1 MHIWQTITSGIALV
15 TMQSQQF
22 RVSMHSQLPNV
33 EERPVGLVSP
43 WPSMEK
49 QME

>member
-1 MHIWQTITSGIALV
+1 MHIRQTITEGLALV

-33 EERPVGLVSP
+33 EQRPVGLVSS
-43 WPSMEK
+43 WPSTEK